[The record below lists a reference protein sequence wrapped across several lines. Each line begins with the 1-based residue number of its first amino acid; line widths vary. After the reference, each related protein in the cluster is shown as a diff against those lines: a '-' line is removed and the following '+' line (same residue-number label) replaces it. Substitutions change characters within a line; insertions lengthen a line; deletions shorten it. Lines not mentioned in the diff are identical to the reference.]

1 LVNNVSAVGG
11 DRLEAYEEKYDL
23 ESEVAKKLHPQLKLH
38 LGWRLQLK
46 NLSARVDED
55 EKIICDLSKFWLP
68 ENRVYS
74 YPQRLTAQ
82 PHLAAAAV
90 LVVNDYW
97 TIADSE
103 KGQHV
108 RALDALVSV
117 VKFFEY
123 CWRLGKYRPD
133 QMSDSE
139 FMTLA
144 KDLAAGGW
152 QLALGIR
159 SRLKSFCLTANAVE
173 IKSLF
178 TNASINTGRFCEL
191 IATNV
196 RGRESKIYLESLK
209 KIQCAGDKVDKEQIV
224 NEALLLAED
233 HHPSASMLRGI
244 FQHINRLYHIPFD
257 LGICFV
263 PYPRT
268 RSTAEKLSSQSAG
281 RTRNIGA
288 QEATQM
294 LAESFRW
301 VYRYGPPLV
310 KLVDEMCESVIKAHN
325 EKRVVLGHELD
336 TILKASENA
345 KCINLKSPFKITN
358 IDNVK
363 RKHNGELSVRSAL
376 LNLFSSCFFLIGLM
390 NGRRRDEISHPK
402 YGIHWDAVNVIDQEL
417 KLFAAEF
424 YIEKSLRDYLK
435 FYINESTFD
444 AISLLKSLASSFEK
458 VDNALKLRKID
469 AVPARQRTL
478 FSYRRFSRIKGVSA
492 KRCWFHFEVRPHE
505 GAWGFVSLALGQ
517 PDSFDLA
524 PHMLRRAYALILVYR
539 YKNGSLQ
546 ALAQQLVHFD
556 LCMSMTYVTDPA
568 IIDNASSIAE
578 KFDITREQRRIAYER
593 EIVEIQSEI
602 SVVSDELLAETV
614 FEVLSGKPCAGGYTR
629 FIKKIYSKFSKH
641 VEFDGKDLAESA
653 KLLSEI
659 LKARGHS
666 PKTMEHGQCMAGV
679 TSSTHF
685 AKCRDD
691 SAVELQRHNASAQ
704 VCASCAYHHT
714 NMDYLRNLHTD
725 LRTLSEKCNTPP
737 SLTQR
742 RAQIEHDNLMQ
753 IIALQEKR
761 MGFVKEAT

>member
-1 LVNNVSAVGG
+1 MVNKVSKVTG
-11 DRLEAYEEKYDL
+11 DRPEAHDEKIDL
-23 ESEVAKKLHPQLKLH
+23 ESNVAKKLHPQLRLH
-38 LGWRLQLK
+38 PGWRLELK
-46 NLSARVDED
+46 DLSARVDED
-55 EKIICDLSKFWLP
+55 DQIFCDLSKFWLP
-68 ENRVYS
+68 ANRVYP

-103 KGQHV
+103 KGQHT
-108 RALDALVSV
+108 RALDALAAV

-123 CWRLGKYRPD
+123 CWKLGKYRPD
-133 QMSDSE
+133 QLSETE

-152 QLALGIR
+152 QLALSIR
-159 SRLKSFCLTANAVE
+159 SRLKSFCLTNNAAE
-173 IKSLF
+173 IKPLF
-178 TNASINTGRFCEL
+178 TNASINTSRFCEL

-196 RGRESKIYLESLK
+196 RGRESKIYLKSLK
-209 KIQCAGDKVDKEQIV
+209 EIQRAGDQVDKERIV
-224 NEALLLAED
+224 SEALLLAED
-233 HHPSASMLRGI
+233 HRPSASMLRGI

-257 LGICFV
+257 LGIHFV

-268 RSTAEKLSSQSAG
+268 RSTAEKLGRQSG

-288 QEATQM
+288 HEATQM

-325 EKRVVLGHELD
+325 EEREVLGHELNAV
-336 TILKASENA
+336 LKGSENA
-345 KCINLKSPFKITN
+345 KWINSNSPFEIAHV
-358 IDNVK
+358 DNVK
-363 RKHNGELSVRSAL
+363 RKRNGELSVRSAL

-390 NGRRRDEISHPK
+390 NGRRRDEISSPK
-402 YGIHWDAVNVIDQEL
+402 YGIHSAAANVIDQEL

-424 YIEKSLRDYLK
+424 YIEKSLRDYLT
-435 FYINESTFD
+435 FYINEATFD
-444 AISLLKSLASSFEK
+444 AISLLKSLASSFEE
-458 VDNALKLRKID
+458 VDEALDLRKVD

-492 KRCWFHFEVRPHE
+492 KRCWFQFDVRPHE
-505 GAWGFVSLALGQ
+505 GAWGFVSLALGE

-556 LCMSMTYVTDPA
+556 LCMSITYVTDPA

-578 KFDITREQRRIAYER
+578 KFDITRERRRIAYER
-593 EIVEIQSEI
+593 ELAEIQSEI
-602 SVVSDELLAETV
+602 AVVSDELLVETV
-614 FEVLSGKPCAGGYTR
+614 FEVLSGKPCAGGYAR

-641 VEFDGKDLAESA
+641 VEFDGKDLAETA
-653 KLLSEI
+653 KLLSGI
-659 LKARGHS
+659 LKVRGHS

-679 TSSTHF
+679 TSSIHF
-685 AKCRDD
+685 AKCRNA
-691 SAVELQRHNASAQ
+691 SAVELQRHKASAKT
-704 VCASCAYHHT
+704 CASCAYHHT
-714 NMDYLRNLHTD
+714 TMDYLRNLHSD
-725 LRTLSEKCNTPP
+725 LKTLSEKCNAPP
-737 SLTQR
+737 SLEQR

-753 IIALQEKR
+753 VIALQEKR
-761 MGFVKEAT
+761 MGFAKEAA